1 MSVDNKKYSV
11 LIVDDDDEIRY
22 SLGRVLSTQ
31 GYTIEAAASGE
42 EGIESVRNGPAPDLI
57 FMDIRMGGMTGIE
70 TLQHMRSINANLQII
85 LMTAF
90 GTAQTAIEAMKFG
103 AHDYIMK
110 PFDPE
115 KVIAL
120 AKSAIN
126 ATKDLENADSYE
138 TKINSEDYQEGIV
151 GNSAAMQEVFKI
163 IGQVAASDATVLVT
177 GDSGTGKEL
186 IANCIYKHS
195 LRGSAPFTAVNCAA
209 IPDNLIESELFG
221 HEKGSFTG
229 ATTQRIGRFEQCDMG
244 TIFLDEIGD
253 MALATQTKILRA
265 LQSGEIQRVGGVQTI
280 KVNVRVIAA
289 TNKDLESMVVEKTFR
304 EDLYYRLNVFRIR
317 VPALSERKE
326 DIPPIV
332 DYMIQNLVKK
342 RKAKAKKLSTDALK
356 ALVAYPWP
364 GNVRELGNVVYHS
377 AVVAQSEVILLK
389 DLPAPITEGIL
400 MAAPLAAS
408 QPAETVGDTP
418 LPVEA
423 GESQAGESDGAAATS
438 IPVVEPAEIPSPFSF
453 SKPSPQT
460 LQELFDSIYKE
471 TTERNGKRI
480 LSVIEKAMITR
491 AIADTAGNQA
501 RAAEILGITRN
512 TLKKR
517 LDDYATEG

>member
-1 MSVDNKKYSV
+1 MAGDNKHYTV

-22 SLGRVLSTQ
+22 SLGRVLSSQ
-31 GYTIEAAASGE
+31 GYTIEASPSGE
-42 EGIESVRNGPAPDLI
+42 AAIERVKKGPSPNLI

-70 TLQHMRSINANLQII
+70 TLQHLRSIDSNLQII

-110 PFDPE
+110 PFDVE

-120 AKSAIN
+120 AQSAIN
-126 ATKDLENADSYE
+126 ATRDLETADSYE
-138 TKINSEDYQEGIV
+138 TKINSEDYKDGIV
-151 GNSAAMQEVFKI
+151 GNSAAMQEVFKV

-195 LRGSAPFTAVNCAA
+195 LRAGGPFTAVNCAA

-229 ATTQRIGRFEQCDMG
+229 ATTQRIGRFEQCDRG

-253 MALATQTKILRA
+253 MALATQTKILRV
-265 LQSGEIQRVGGVQTI
+265 LQSGEMQRVGGVETI
-280 KVNVRVIAA
+280 RVNVRVIAA
-289 TNKDLESMVVEKTFR
+289 TNKDLETMVAEKTFR

-317 VPALSERKE
+317 VPSLYERKE
-326 DIPPIV
+326 DIPSIV
-332 DYMIQNLVKK
+332 DYMIQDLVKK
-342 RKAKAKKLSTDALK
+342 RKAKAKKLSSDALR
-356 ALVAYPWP
+356 ALINYPWP

-377 AVVAQSEVILLK
+377 AVVAQGEVILLK
-389 DLPAPITEGIL
+389 DLPTPIAAAKALVSETAAQT
-400 MAAPLAAS
+400 AAPAVTE
-408 QPAETVGDTP
+408 QNH
-418 LPVEA
+418 LPPVPVA
-423 GESQAGESDGAAATS
+423 PAATTEMAVAAVS
-438 IPVVEPAEIPSPFSF
+438 QQVPTTPASTPFSF
-453 SKPSPQT
+453 EKTSPQT
-460 LQELFDSIYKE
+460 LPELFDSLYKE
-471 TTERNGKRI
+471 ITERHQKRI
-480 LSVIEKAMITR
+480 LSVIEKEMINR
-491 AIADTAGNQA
+491 AIGSTNGNQA

-517 LDDYATEG
+517 LDEYASE